1 MRIGIDGREFLEQRT
16 GVGRYL
22 GSLCEQW
29 LKLECGRHEFVIYSP
44 LPSDNLS
51 ALGPPF
57 TKTASRFFRHQR
69 VAGRPGTW
77 WEQIQLPL
85 AVNRD
90 EVDVFFAPAYSAP
103 IQLSIPCVVTMH
115 DVSFVA
121 HPEWFRWREGL
132 RRRWLASYAMRHAK
146 AVITV
151 SRFSKTEII
160 RWFDVPAERVHVIR
174 HGSPAEISS
183 VDAYETPAPLPLILY
198 VGSIFNRRNLPA
210 LIKAFA
216 KVHTVI
222 PDAQLAIVGANHTY
236 PRQDLKA
243 VVAQHEV
250 GTQVRLY
257 EYVADNELSTL
268 YRQARVFVFL
278 SEYEGFG
285 LPPLEALSV
294 GVPIILGD
302 TSVAHEI
309 YGDASLFVPHTDVAA
324 IAETIITLLRDNAVR
339 SCQQSRATELLRS
352 FSWERSAQH
361 TLTVLENAAR
371 PGQ

>member
-1 MRIGIDGREFLEQRT
+1 MRIGIDGREFLEHRT

-29 LKLECGRHEFVIYSP
+29 LRLKCGQHEFVIYSP
-44 LPSDNLS
+44 LPGDDLS

-57 TKTASRFFRHQR
+57 TEKTSGLFHHQS

-85 AVNRD
+85 AVHRD
-90 EVDVFFAPAYSAP
+90 QIDVFFAPAYSAP
-103 IQLSIPCVVTMH
+103 IQLSIPYVITMH
-115 DVSFVA
+115 DVSFAA

-132 RRRWLASYAMRHAK
+132 RRRLLASHAMTHAK

-151 SRFSKTEII
+151 SNFSKTEII
-160 RWFDVPAERVHVIR
+160 RCFDVPAEQVHVIH
-174 HGSPAEISS
+174 HGSPPELSS
-183 VDAYETPAPLPLILY
+183 VSAYEIPTPLILY
-198 VGSIFNRRNLPA
+198 VGSIFNRRNLPT

-216 KVHTVI
+216 KVQAVI

-236 PRQDLKA
+236 PKQDLETI
-243 VVAQHEV
+243 VDQNDV
-250 GTQVRLY
+250 GNQVNLY
-257 EYVADNELSTL
+257 EYVTDNKLSTL

-302 TSVAHEI
+302 TAVAREI
-309 YGDASLFVPHTDVAA
+309 YGDASLFVPHTNVAA
-324 IAETIITLLRDNAVR
+324 VAETITTLLGNNAVR
-339 SCQQSRATELLRS
+339 SRQQSRASELLPS
-352 FSWERSAQH
+352 FSWERSAQN
-361 TLTVLENAAR
+361 TLAVLENAAR
-371 PGQ
+371 SRR